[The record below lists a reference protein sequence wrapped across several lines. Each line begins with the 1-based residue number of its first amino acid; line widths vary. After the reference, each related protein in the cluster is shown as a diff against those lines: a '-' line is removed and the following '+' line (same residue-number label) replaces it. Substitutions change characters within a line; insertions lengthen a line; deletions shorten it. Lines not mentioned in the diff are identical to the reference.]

1 MENTTKASEN
11 KDKAPLHIY
20 IELNPG
26 QIFHKDIG
34 WLELKKAEKFNVY
47 IKEFK
52 DEKDALTEKS
62 NQDLKDLKDDY
73 SKKFNEIEKEQQH
86 SSDFINKNYTDYQA
100 GKVKEETYKANLQ
113 KREEGI
119 ARRKKKN
126 TELTNNYHADVK
138 KIQEQ
143 YDKDL
148 KILEDKYGSVRW
160 VHQLIGDRRP
170 ELNENS
176 FNEALKMGT
185 SSMSFSFDE
194 FLEGGGAVYLEPF
207 WDGTKPQGKYPN
219 GVIINAKGENPD
231 VILAQWTD
239 ADNNEITKPLK
250 FGSSVYLN
258 IYTSALYG
266 NNIKIQLKDKDK
278 VIRFITLGL
287 TDADDKLFAAEYLN
301 NKIEDRTDDDISKQ
315 EALFERPVSLYKE
328 SKLPASAKR
337 GILVED
343 DQNKYDGIPKREIN
357 TQKSKFAVFIDPI
370 WQTLG
375 GDSLEIY
382 PIVYHDAIPNK
393 EKILKDCILKVD
405 KNATDEIKV
414 DSSNSNQVVVLS
426 QVETNIQHFNP
437 CGYDTIT
444 ALLDTTQYPIFTRK
458 ISEIDRELYLK
469 IISNDKV
476 KNLYIYLPDLHTTEC
491 TYNNIIEY
499 HTGKVISLKNPEA
512 HYKNIKKN
520 NEDVSF
526 DVSYPRPTSEQIIN
540 YAWLPNAKPLRY
552 GLQFATCRFEHP
564 LTIEVYPE
572 LEYTFNAH
580 LGVDESEYLYV
591 TQTKNYKKRDYKGKK
606 KDGTKAAKKDH
617 NKRIKDN
624 FKEDVDN
631 QVKKDNFREKYKV
644 SVGAEY
650 KFGEEDPT
658 VVEFALLKTLEDVIE
673 NIMYVYD
680 TIDSYLQG
688 DQMKQVEE
696 GEEFDEAGN
705 KKTLTPAQKAK
716 NKAEY
721 KAKKKQRQDKKKKS
735 MPKAA
740 GFPVRL
746 EITPP
751 KFTGGVTWG
760 YKQSQKEPSL
770 VGVNY
775 QFKFGALPLVGV
787 TGRLDLLF
795 VAQFIPYVG
804 QVVKALDK
812 AVAAVNKVGDA
823 LEFLKL
829 GTMEAEYY
837 FDLVV
842 SSQLDIDVIKGMSYH
857 TIDGFTDGH
866 LQIESPLSISLE
878 AGGSI
883 KAQFLDVKGE
893 AAISASA
900 TAKFKIYYVS
910 DKKEFLTFEFE
921 GVEGVVKTKFVLKRD
936 EGQGQLDDEAAPPE
950 DEPEPVPIL
959 SGFKI
964 DIPLFKKQIVENPHK
979 DEK

>member
-1 MENTTKASEN
+1 MDN
-11 KDKAPLHIY
+11 KSPLHIY
-20 IELNPG
+20 VESKPG
-26 QIFHKDIG
+26 QTFHKDIG
-34 WLELKKAEKFNVY
+34 WLELKKAESFNIF

-52 DEKDALTEKS
+52 DRKDLLDQKQKKDLEKANKDYTTKSDALGKE
-62 NQDLKDLKDDY
+62 
-73 SKKFNEIEKEQQH
+73 EQQ
-86 SSDFINKNYTDYQA
+86 SYDFLVRNHEDYKA
-100 GKVKEETYKANLQ
+100 GKIKKETYDANFN

-119 ARRKKKN
+119 VARKKKYA
-126 TELTNNYHADVK
+126 ELGSAHNKNVEGINK
-138 KIQEQ
+138 Q
-143 YDKDL
+143 YEADL
-148 KILEDKYGSVRW
+148 KAIKDNYKSVRW
-160 VHQLIGDRRP
+160 VHQLVGDRRP
-170 ELNENS
+170 ELTAES
-176 FNEALKMGT
+176 FNEAMSTGT
-185 SSMSFSFDE
+185 SSFQFSFGE

-207 WDGTKPQGKYPN
+207 WEGTTPQGKYPH
-219 GVIINAKGENPD
+219 GILINAKGMQPD
-231 VILAQWTD
+231 VITAEWTD
-239 ADNNEITKPLK
+239 ADNNKISKILK

-258 IYTSALYG
+258 IYTDALYG
-266 NNIKIQLKDKDK
+266 NNIKVQLKDKDK
-278 VIRFITLGL
+278 VIRLITLGI
-287 TDADDKLFAAEYLN
+287 TDSDDKLFATEYLN
-301 NKIEDRTDDDISKQ
+301 NNTEERTEEDISKQ
-315 EALFERPVSLYKE
+315 GGFFERPVSVHQEKTVP
-328 SKLPASAKR
+328 STAKK
-337 GILVED
+337 GYLVEED
-343 DQNKYDGIPKREIN
+343 GNKYDGN
-357 TQKSKFAVFIDPI
+357 TKGKPNVQKSKFAVFIDPL
-370 WQTLG
+370 WQTMG

-382 PIVYHDAIPNK
+382 PVVYHDRIPGK
-393 EKILKDCILKVD
+393 KKILQDCILKID

-414 DSSNSNQVVVLS
+414 DSSNSNQVVVVS

-458 ISEIDRELYLK
+458 TSEIDRELYLK

-476 KNLYIYLPDLHTTEC
+476 KNLYIYLPDLDTTEC
-491 TYNNIIEY
+491 TYNNTIEY
-499 HTGKVISLKNPEA
+499 HTGKVISLKNPEI
-512 HYKNIKKN
+512 HYKNLKKN
-520 NEDVSF
+520 SEDVSF

-552 GLQFATCRFEHP
+552 GLQFKTCRFEHP

-591 TQTKNYKKRDYKGKK
+591 IQTKNYKKRDYKGKK

-617 NKRIKDN
+617 NKRIKEN
-624 FKEDVDN
+624 FKDDVDN

-644 SVGAEY
+644 SIGAEY

-658 VVEFALLKTLEDVIE
+658 AVEFALLKTLEDVIE

-696 GEEFDEAGN
+696 GEEFDEEGN

-751 KFTGGVTWG
+751 KFTGGVTWS

-837 FDLVV
+837 FDLIV
-842 SSQLDIDVIKGMSYH
+842 SSQLDIDVIKGMAYH
-857 TIDGFTDGH
+857 TIDGFTGGH

-921 GVEGVVKTKFVLKRD
+921 GVEGIVKTKFVLKRD
-936 EGQGQLDDEAAPPE
+936 EGQGEIDDEPVPPE

>member
-1 MENTTKASEN
+1 MDN
-11 KDKAPLHIY
+11 KTPLHIY
-20 IELNPG
+20 VESKPG
-26 QIFHKDIG
+26 QVFHKDIG
-34 WLELKKAEKFNVY
+34 WLELKKAESFTIY
-47 IKEFK
+47 IKEYK
-52 DEKDALTEKS
+52 DRKDVLDQK
-62 NQDLKDLKDDY
+62 LKKDLNKANGDNKRKTDAVGQEVDRSY
-73 SKKFNEIEKEQQH
+73 
-86 SSDFINKNYTDYQA
+86 DFIVQNLEDYKA
-100 GKVKEETYKANLQ
+100 GKVQKETYDANVR
-113 KREEGI
+113 KREEGM
-119 ARRKKKN
+119 AARKKKYADLANAHSENIKNIN
-126 TELTNNYHADVK
+126 T
-138 KIQEQ
+138 Q
-143 YDKDL
+143 YETDL
-148 KILEDKYGSVRW
+148 KAIQDDFKSVRW
-160 VHQLIGDRRP
+160 VHQLVGDRRP
-170 ELNENS
+170 ELTAES
-176 FNEALKMGT
+176 FNEAMQLGT
-185 SSMSFSFDE
+185 SDFTFSFRE

-207 WDGTKPQGKYPN
+207 WEGTKPQGKYPH
-219 GVIINAKGENPD
+219 GILINAKGLNPD
-231 VILAQWTD
+231 VITAQWTD
-239 ADNNEITKPLK
+239 ADNIEISKTLK

-258 IYTSALYG
+258 IYTEALYG
-266 NNIKIQLKDKDK
+266 NNIKIQLKDKDQ
-278 VIRFITLGL
+278 VIRLITLGI

-301 NKIEDRTDDDISKQ
+301 NNPEERTNEDISKQ
-315 EALFERPVSLYKE
+315 GQFFERPVSVHEEKTAP
-328 SKLPASAKR
+328 SIAKT
-337 GILVED
+337 GHLIEED
-343 DQNKYDGIPKREIN
+343 GNKHDGKAKGKPN
-357 TQKSKFAVFIDPI
+357 VQKSKFAVFIDPL
-370 WQTLG
+370 WQTMG
-375 GDSLEIY
+375 GDYLEIY
-382 PIVYHDAIPNK
+382 PVVYHDRIPGK
-393 EKILKDCILKVD
+393 KKILQDCILKID
-405 KNATDEIKV
+405 ANAVEEIKV
-414 DSSNSNQVVVLS
+414 NDSNSNQVVVLS

-444 ALLDTTQYPIFTRK
+444 AFLDTTQYPIFTRK
-458 ISEIDRELYLK
+458 TSEIDSELLLE
-469 IISNDKV
+469 IITNDKE
-476 KNLYIYLPDLHTTEC
+476 KNLYIYLPDLNTIEC
-491 TYNNIIEY
+491 TYNNTVEY
-499 HTGKVISLKNPEA
+499 HTGKVIILKDPES
-512 HYKNIKKN
+512 HYKKLKKN
-520 NEDVSF
+520 ADDVSF
-526 DVSYPRPTSEQIIN
+526 DVSYPRPSVEQLID
-540 YAWLPNAKPLRY
+540 YAWLPNAKPILY
-552 GLQFATCRFEHP
+552 GLRFESCRFQHP

-580 LGVDESEYLYV
+580 LGVKENEYLYI
-591 TQTKNYKKRDYKGKK
+591 TQTKNYKKRDYKGRK
-606 KDGTKAAKKDH
+606 KDGTKPAKKSH
-617 NKRIKDN
+617 NKRVKEN

-644 SVGAEY
+644 SIGAEY

-688 DQMKQVEE
+688 DQMKQVEQ
-696 GEEFDEAGN
+696 GEKFDENGN
-705 KKTLTPAQKAK
+705 KIPQTSAQKAK
-716 NKAEY
+716 NRAEY
-721 KAKKKQRQDKKKKS
+721 KTKKNQRQSKKKKS

-746 EITPP
+746 EVTPP

-760 YKQSQKEPSL
+760 YKQSKTQPNL

-787 TGRLDLLF
+787 SGRLDLLF

-837 FDLVV
+837 FDLIA
-842 SSQLDIDVIKGMSYH
+842 STQLDIDVIKGMAYH
-857 TIDGFTDGH
+857 TIDGFTGGH

-921 GVEGVVKTKFVLKRD
+921 GVEGIVKTKFVITQEKKD
-936 EGQGQLDDEAAPPE
+936 SEENEPE
-950 DEPEPVPIL
+950 QAENEPEPVPIL